1 MSEQLP
7 LLLFPRPSATDRE
20 KRPPGWPH
28 THLPSPERQRDRLAP
43 KFNTLQSA
51 FDARRIQLQAAAP
64 NDDPELVVVF
74 ETIGSV
80 DKFIGAVKR
89 TPGLEWL
96 LEADEVDVE
105 PDDDFFD
112 VKEHDKLLTGRL
124 FCWAPTDRRFPR
136 LLGCGV
142 AIRPIPMSSLTM
154 GLGFGK
160 RSSSTCETFAS
171 GASVTAWAMTS
182 CNSGRTISPV
192 VTKRYDSR
200 SKRGALRPR
209 TKMTAPLMRLT
220 VW

>member
-105 PDDDFFD
+105 PDDPSSCR
-112 VKEHDKLLTGRL
+112 KRTGVSTRIFCASYPERMASQGPYSPSNTRARIAGRRL
-124 FCWAPTDRRFPR
+124 R
-136 LLGCGV
+136 
-142 AIRPIPMSSLTM
+142 
-154 GLGFGK
+154 
-160 RSSSTCETFAS
+160 
-171 GASVTAWAMTS
+171 MT
-182 CNSGRTISPV
+182 V
-192 VTKRYDSR
+192 
-200 SKRGALRPR
+200 
-209 TKMTAPLMRLT
+209 
-220 VW
+220 